1 MVSVAVCVAPPNDPE
16 ITTEVDEATEVV
28 DTVNVADCWPAG
40 TVTLPGTA
48 ATFAF
53 ALESVTTLPPELAA
67 AERVTVPCALAPP
80 VTLAGVSETPVRVGP
95 VGALVAGV
103 TVSAAV

>member
-1 MVSVAVCVAPPNDPE
+1 VAPLRDAE
-16 ITTEVDEATEVV
+16 ITTDVDAATGVV
-28 DTVNVADCWPAG
+28 DTLKEADCCPAG

-48 ATFAF
+48 ATLAF
-53 ALESVTTLPPELAA
+53 ALDRVTTLPPELAA

-80 VTLAGVSETPVRVGP
+80 VTLAGVSETPVRLGP
-95 VGALVAGV
+95 VGALVTGV